1 VVIASVAAVAVVA
14 IIITMRIVATEE
26 EEEEEEEE
34 ETETAAAV
42 AQERTR
48 GRIDRAGAIL
58 CLAFYSNA
66 VVGAEEAR
74 GRAGGAAVPSARL
87 ATVDRVEAKEC
98 GCSRRRRRCWCRS
111 IGTPA
116 ARLLNSLILPAN
128 NTQ

>member
-1 VVIASVAAVAVVA
+1 MASVAAVAVVA
-14 IIITMRIVATEE
+14 IIITMRIVAT

-66 VVGAEEAR
+66 VVVAEEAR
-74 GRAGGAAVPSARL
+74 GRAGGGAAVPSARL
-87 ATVDRVEAKEC
+87 AMVDRVEAKKC
-98 GCSRRRRRCWCRS
+98 GCSRRCRRYWCRS

-116 ARLLNSLILPAN
+116 ARLLNYLILPAN

>member
-14 IIITMRIVATEE
+14 IIITMRIVATE

-98 GCSRRRRRCWCRS
+98 GCSRRRRRYWCRS

-116 ARLLNSLILPAN
+116 ARLLNYLILPAN

>member
-14 IIITMRIVATEE
+14 IIITMRIVATE

-128 NTQ
+128 STQ

>member
-14 IIITMRIVATEE
+14 IIITMRIVATE